1 MSKIKRT
8 DRMDFFIEEKE
19 NIILIQ
25 QKWQYIW
32 HTKTTPWNIAEK
44 RKFHKEAEL
53 IINKIWSSYFKLKV
67 EGSSDFVKRNIKTI
81 FTVNFDIKWV
91 LANPHWTVNIT
102 KILPDDFLRSNIIW
116 DIRQINIDTEDLKFS
131 LKKIINS
138 QTYHQF
144 PIAHE
149 FGHTVG
155 NAPIIGHS
163 DEYNADPKINGGFQ
177 SDYSSLMNVGNQLRN
192 RHLDYILKEL
202 NTMLPDTT
210 FKII

>member
-1 MSKIKRT
+1 MSMIKRT
-8 DRMDFFIEEKE
+8 DRMDFFIEEKK

-25 QKWQYIW
+25 EKWQYIW
-32 HTKTTPWNIAEK
+32 HTQTTPWNIAEK

-53 IINKIWSSYFKLKV
+53 LISKIWSSYFKLKV

-102 KILPDDFLRSNIIW
+102 KIFPGNFETSYVIW
-116 DIRQINIDTEDLKFS
+116 DIRQINIDTEDLKLT
-131 LKKIINS
+131 LKDEQNS
-138 QTYHQF
+138 KKYYQF

-155 NAPIIGHS
+155 NASAIGHS
-163 DEYNADPKINGGFQ
+163 DEYSADPKKNGGFQ
-177 SDYSSLMNVGNQLRN
+177 LDYSSLMNVGNELRN

-202 NTMLPDTT
+202 NTMLPDTI

>member
-1 MSKIKRT
+1 M
-8 DRMDFFIEEKE
+8 
-19 NIILIQ
+19 
-25 QKWQYIW
+25 W
-32 HTKTTPWNIAEK
+32 
-44 RKFHKEAEL
+44 
-53 IINKIWSSYFKLKV
+53 
-67 EGSSDFVKRNIKTI
+67 G
-81 FTVNFDIKWV
+81 
-91 LANPHWTVNIT
+91 
-102 KILPDDFLRSNIIW
+102 
-116 DIRQINIDTEDLKFS
+116 IRQINIDTEDLKFS

-138 QTYHQF
+138 KKYYQF

-163 DEYNADPKINGGFQ
+163 DEYNADPKINGGFK